1 MRLWREGGGEAGDT
15 PSISITRCVL
25 TREINCREEGKD
37 GWRRRDG
44 DGERRQP
51 GREGEEERVKKEKE
65 KKNHTG
71 QRGERQNN
79 SSRREMGGETQQ
91 NKKNATWKNESD
103 AQEFGDG

>member
-1 MRLWREGGGEAGDT
+1 MAGGGGEAGDT

-65 KKNHTG
+65 KKNTLDSAVRDRTT
-71 QRGERQNN
+71 QVERRWEERHNKTK
-79 SSRREMGGETQQ
+79 RR
-91 NKKNATWKNESD
+91 NAEK
-103 AQEFGDG
+103 